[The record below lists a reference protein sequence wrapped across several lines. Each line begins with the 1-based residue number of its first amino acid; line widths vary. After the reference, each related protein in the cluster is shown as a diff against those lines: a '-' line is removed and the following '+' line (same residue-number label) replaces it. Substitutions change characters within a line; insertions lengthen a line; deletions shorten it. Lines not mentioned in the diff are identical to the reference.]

1 MSGWIK
7 IHRDIVEHWIWQ
19 DEKYFRWWMTIL
31 LSVNHE
37 TKTFPVNHEL
47 YTCNPG
53 ESFRSIIQWAEL
65 FHCSKPTVIK
75 FFLLLKK
82 DGMIETKTVGSGNR
96 RKHLLTVMNWRKYQ
110 QVETQNFTETKPET
124 LPKMTPNKNEKNK
137 EKNIYTDFVEKFNQI
152 TGKKIRVA
160 DKKFKGQLNQRL
172 KDGFS
177 IDEILKAVENCKKD
191 EFHCQNP
198 QYLTPEFITRSDK
211 LQKYLNSKE
220 VIKQK
225 PKLSI

>member
-7 IHRDIVEHWIWQ
+7 LYRKLTENPLWTCEPFTRGQAWVDL
-19 DEKYFRWWMTIL
+19 IL
-31 LSVNHE
+31 LTNHADNFFYKRGVKVDVSRGQCAWSELALSVRWRWSRNKVRKFLNDLE
-37 TKTFPVNHEL
+37 KEQQ
-47 YTCNPG
+47 
-53 ESFRSIIQWAEL
+53 IIQQKNNVTQIVTIVNYNQYQE
-65 FHCSKPTVIK
+65 KRTTDETTEGQQ
-75 FFLLLKK
+75 K
-82 DGMIETKTVGSGNR
+82 DTKRT
-96 RKHLLTVMNWRKYQ
+96 LTRM
-110 QVETQNFTETKPET
+110 
-124 LPKMTPNKNEKNK
+124 NKNEKN
-137 EKNIYTDFVEKFNQI
+137 EKNIYTDFIEKFNQI

-177 IDEILKAVENCKKD
+177 IDEILEAVENCKKD

-225 PKLSI
+225 PKLAI